1 MGATVRLAVEPHDVD
16 DPDFG
21 DRWGKEV
28 DLRANEAGVVVRRF
42 SRQEGDLNG
51 KGEPKLAIQ
60 LGFQNRPNVWIPI
73 GNIEIEPPLAGVHV
87 PTGHRTL
94 KAVPH
99 DPAQRVHC
107 RVRSHESVTPIP
119 VDLAA
124 QRRAAARQAALD
136 PMPDTASILGDTDNR
151 YLVVT
156 DPEPPHV
163 VGLATPT
170 GVEHR
175 SIEEN
180 PPILRVGLEDHS
192 FHGGGVCVGRVDAF
206 GHDFSPLGGTA
217 TLGAQPTY
225 VRYRQSM
232 TAIYFT
238 TDPDANALLARDP
251 FALLV
256 GLTLHQQ
263 VSTEKAFEGPH
274 VLEQRLGGE
283 LDPTGIADMDPDA
296 LEAVFRQ
303 KPALHRF
310 PANMA
315 KRVQAVARHL
325 VETRDGD
332 TSRLWADASTG
343 EELMGNLV
351 DIPGFGEYKA
361 RVTIGVLAK
370 HYAARPDGYEA
381 YLPDWPSV
389 VDIDEPEDLAEL
401 KVRKKAWK
409 ASS

>member
-1 MGATVRLAVEPHDVD
+1 M
-16 DPDFG
+16 
-21 DRWGKEV
+21 
-28 DLRANEAGVVVRRF
+28 
-42 SRQEGDLNG
+42 
-51 KGEPKLAIQ
+51 
-60 LGFQNRPNVWIPI
+60 
-73 GNIEIEPPLAGVHV
+73 
-87 PTGHRTL
+87 TG
-94 KAVPH
+94 
-99 DPAQRVHC
+99 
-107 RVRSHESVTPIP
+107 
-119 VDLAA
+119 
-124 QRRAAARQAALD
+124 
-136 PMPDTASILGDTDNR
+136 
-151 YLVVT
+151 
-156 DPEPPHV
+156 
-163 VGLATPT
+163 
-170 GVEHR
+170 
-175 SIEEN
+175 
-180 PPILRVGLEDHS
+180 
-192 FHGGGVCVGRVDAF
+192 
-206 GHDFSPLGGTA
+206 
-217 TLGAQPTY
+217 
-225 VRYRQSM
+225 
-232 TAIYFT
+232 IYFT
-238 TDPDANALLARDP
+238 TDPDANALLARNP

-283 LDPTGIADMDPDA
+283 LDPTGIADMDPDS

-325 VETRDGD
+325 IETRDGD

-343 EELMGNLV
+343 EELMENLV
-351 DIPGFGEYKA
+351 TIPGFGEYKA

-389 VDIDEPEDLAEL
+389 VDIDEPEDLGEL

>member
-1 MGATVRLAVEPHDVD
+1 
-16 DPDFG
+16 
-21 DRWGKEV
+21 
-28 DLRANEAGVVVRRF
+28 
-42 SRQEGDLNG
+42 
-51 KGEPKLAIQ
+51 
-60 LGFQNRPNVWIPI
+60 
-73 GNIEIEPPLAGVHV
+73 
-87 PTGHRTL
+87 
-94 KAVPH
+94 
-99 DPAQRVHC
+99 
-107 RVRSHESVTPIP
+107 
-119 VDLAA
+119 
-124 QRRAAARQAALD
+124 
-136 PMPDTASILGDTDNR
+136 
-151 YLVVT
+151 
-156 DPEPPHV
+156 
-163 VGLATPT
+163 
-170 GVEHR
+170 
-175 SIEEN
+175 
-180 PPILRVGLEDHS
+180 
-192 FHGGGVCVGRVDAF
+192 
-206 GHDFSPLGGTA
+206 
-217 TLGAQPTY
+217 
-225 VRYRQSM
+225 M

-263 VSTEKAFEGPH
+263 VSTEKAFEGPY

-325 VETRDGD
+325 VETCDGE

-343 EELMGNLV
+343 EELMENLV
-351 DIPGFGEYKA
+351 NIPGFGEYKA

-370 HYAARPDGYEA
+370 HYAAQPDGYEA

-409 ASS
+409 ASG